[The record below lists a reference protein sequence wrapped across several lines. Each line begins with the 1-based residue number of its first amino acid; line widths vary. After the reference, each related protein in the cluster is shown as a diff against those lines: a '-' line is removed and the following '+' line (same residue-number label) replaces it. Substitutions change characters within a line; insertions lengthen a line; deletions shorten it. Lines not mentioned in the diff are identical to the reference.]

1 MLQLKVAKTTIFS
14 LEKKNSLEFSRTWNQ
29 VLFFRM
35 KSWKFSQKKKKNV
48 RMKDRNSSRHS
59 LLGVAC
65 WVWRTLS
72 MTEKVTQTL
81 AVNILVSLFSNCI
94 CYYCCSVDRTLLAEE
109 KKKKKTFIIQIGQSF
124 IWNCVGQT
132 MPMYLTKCCKE
143 FFLIRSIIEICIS
156 I

>member
-1 MLQLKVAKTTIFS
+1 
-14 LEKKNSLEFSRTWNQ
+14 
-29 VLFFRM
+29 M
-35 KSWKFSQKKKKNV
+35 KSSFVLQNEIMKIFTEKKKNV
-48 RMKDRNSSRHS
+48 QMKDRNSSRHS

-109 KKKKKTFIIQIGQSF
+109 KKKKTFIIQIGQSF

>member
-1 MLQLKVAKTTIFS
+1 MLALRLLELGWVSSFANEKIALGNATTKSGQNNHFFPG
-14 LEKKNSLEFSRTWNQ
+14 KKNSLEFSRTWNQ

-35 KSWKFSQKKKKNV
+35 KSWKFSQKKKKNLW
-48 RMKDRNSSRHS
+48 MKDRNSSRHS

-109 KKKKKTFIIQIGQSF
+109 KKKKKLS
-124 IWNCVGQT
+124 
-132 MPMYLTKCCKE
+132 
-143 FFLIRSIIEICIS
+143 
-156 I
+156 